1 MVDER
6 ITDGRRIAQL
16 LASEV
21 RGRERGPIGRLAVV
35 DVRDV
40 EGNSFGEFAFGVDA
54 HVDSGARRVADV
66 YVHDDRARV
75 EFREVP
81 DVAAAAGRG
90 SGLRTRPKAVTPP
103 RTVVFL
109 EDGVAAKRVLPVF
122 RASVEALGDSS
133 EPNGTETAGE

>member
-1 MVDER
+1 MVDDR

-21 RGRERGPIGRLAVV
+21 RGRERGPLGWLSVV

-40 EGNSFGEFAFGVDA
+40 EGSAHGEFAFGVDA
-54 HVDSGARRVADV
+54 HVGPGARRVADV

-75 EFREVP
+75 EFRETP
-81 DVAAAAGRG
+81 DAAADAGRKA
-90 SGLRTRPKAVTPP
+90 GLRTRPKAVHPP

-109 EDGVAAKRVLPVF
+109 EDGVAAKRALPVL
-122 RASVEALGDSS
+122 RAVVEALADGDADES
-133 EPNGTETAGE
+133 

>member
-1 MVDER
+1 MVEDR

-21 RGRERGPIGRLAVV
+21 RGRERGPLGRLVV
-35 DVRDV
+35 ADVRDV

-54 HVDSGARRVADV
+54 HADSSARRVADV

-75 EFREVP
+75 EFREAP
-81 DVAAAAGRG
+81 DAAADAGRKA
-90 SGLRTRPKAVTPP
+90 GLRTRPKATHPP

-109 EDGVAAKRVLPVF
+109 EDGVAAKRILPVF
-122 RASVEALGDSS
+122 RAVVEALGEGRGSDEESAGS
-133 EPNGTETAGE
+133 E